1 MKYQVRHI
9 YVTYYNYNVAVIIGI
24 LVCEAGCILESLS
37 NVVADKGFVMP
48 LDLAAK
54 GRYINVTFDVVVNT
68 LQILSAATLEVILLQ
83 MLEEFVLC
91 VMAHCMAMC

>member
-1 MKYQVRHI
+1 MFLFN
-9 YVTYYNYNVAVIIGI
+9 VTIGI

-54 GRYINVTFDVVVNT
+54 GRSALVVTSDQVINVV
-68 LQILSAATLEVILLQ
+68 
-83 MLEEFVLC
+83 
-91 VMAHCMAMC
+91 